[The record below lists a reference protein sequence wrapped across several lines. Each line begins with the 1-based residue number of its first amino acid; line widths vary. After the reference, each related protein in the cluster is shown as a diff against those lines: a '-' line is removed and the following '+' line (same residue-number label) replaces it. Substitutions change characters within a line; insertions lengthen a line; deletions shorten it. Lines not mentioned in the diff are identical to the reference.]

1 MFIFIMVV
9 GDTSMKLNKCEKS
22 MCGGR
27 IMNKSIM
34 LAWAIK
40 NSICMIC
47 WTYLAIVFDK
57 WWIALF
63 AVLFM
68 SSLTTH
74 HKE

>member
-1 MFIFIMVV
+1 
-9 GDTSMKLNKCEKS
+9 MKLNKCEKL

-34 LAWAIK
+34 LVWAIK